1 MGGLICRAAFPHLE
15 NLQAKFH
22 TFISL
27 GSPHLGY
34 MYNSGKLF
42 NAGMWFMKR
51 WNKSIALSQLSM
63 QDESQ
68 VEQTV
73 LYRLSEM
80 QGLAWFNHVVLVCS
94 NQDSYVPFDSA
105 RI

>member
-1 MGGLICRAAFPHLE
+1 
-15 NLQAKFH
+15 
-22 TFISL
+22 
-27 GSPHLGY
+27 
-34 MYNSGKLF
+34 
-42 NAGMWFMKR
+42 MKR

-68 VEQTV
+68 VEHTV

-105 RI
+105 RIQLCKEALSDNNGSKSGGTHYIQMSWNLLNKLKSKLLYRVDVDF